1 MPLEPLIYRS
11 RYVKIQLIFQSL
23 EMLTEFNFQIWKNQL
38 INVIRIGEN
47 LEIQK
52 KQCTFV
58 VFKKTRVLTIPRGI

>member
-1 MPLEPLIYRS
+1 MPLEPLICRS

-52 KQCTFV
+52 KHV
-58 VFKKTRVLTIPRGI
+58 SL